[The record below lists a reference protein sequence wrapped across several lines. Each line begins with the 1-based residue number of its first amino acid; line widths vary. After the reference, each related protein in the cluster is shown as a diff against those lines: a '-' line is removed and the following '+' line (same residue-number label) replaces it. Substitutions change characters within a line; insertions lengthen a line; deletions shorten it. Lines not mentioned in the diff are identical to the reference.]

1 MVLAKYMFRLQCTI
15 QERYP
20 ILLSL
25 LKKKNIVNNTEL
37 MPAKDIITFV
47 CELNCKTPST

>member
-1 MVLAKYMFRLQCTI
+1 MVLAKYMFRLQCTV

-25 LKKKNIVNNTEL
+25 LEKNIVNNTEL
-37 MPAKDIITFV
+37 MPANDIITFV